1 MDTIKGGRRS
11 VASRVFCLAVLAGT
25 LSCGSP
31 AEPSKETMEPER
43 LFSLS
48 LSSADFGT
56 TPDDESVR
64 IHTLTNSAGLE
75 VRIIT
80 YGGIIV
86 SLRTP
91 DRDGNFD
98 DVVLGFDSL
107 DGYLAKHPYFGTL
120 VGRYANRISKGRFT
134 LDGVEYNL
142 ARNNGDNHIHGGIRG
157 FDKVV
162 WRDRPF
168 QEENGVGLV
177 LEYTSADGEEGYP
190 GRLDVQVTYTL
201 TGDNELVCDY
211 RATSDRATPIN
222 LTQHSYFNLAGQGTG
237 NVLRHLV
244 ELNAAAF
251 TPIDAELIPT
261 GEIRPV
267 EDTPFDFR
275 TETPT
280 GARINSPDEQ
290 IRLGGGY
297 DHNFVV
303 NRTGEG
309 PSLAARV
316 REPVSGRVMEVYT
329 TEPGVQLY
337 TGNFLDGTLTG
348 KGARVYERRFGFCLE
363 TQHYPDSPNRP
374 EFPSAILR
382 PGETYESRTVFK
394 FPDVRG
400 T

>member
-1 MDTIKGGRRS
+1 MDTIRSEYCS
-11 VASRVFCLAVLAGT
+11 VAARVFSLAILCGAF
-25 LSCGSP
+25 SCGP
-31 AEPSKETMEPER
+31 PTNESKETMESER
-43 LFSLS
+43 LFSPS
-48 LSSADFGT
+48 VSIADFGS
-56 TPDDESVR
+56 TPDGESVR
-64 IHTLTNSAGLE
+64 IYTLTNSGGIEL
-75 VRIIT
+75 RIIT

-98 DVVLGFDSL
+98 DIVLGFDSL
-107 DGYLAKHPYFGTL
+107 DGYLAKHPFFGTL
-120 VGRYANRISKGRFT
+120 VGRYANRISNGRFT
-134 LDGVEYNL
+134 LDGVEYKL
-142 ARNNGDNHIHGGIRG
+142 VRNNGDNHIHGGIKG

-162 WRDRPF
+162 WRGRSFED
-168 QEENGVGLV
+168 EDGVGIV

-190 GRLDVQVTYTL
+190 GKLDVQVTYTL
-201 TGDNELVCDY
+201 NGNNELVCDY
-211 RATSDRATPIN
+211 RAITDRATPIN

-237 NVLRHLV
+237 NVLRHIL
-244 ELNAAAF
+244 ELNAEAF

-267 EDTPFDFR
+267 EGTPFDFR
-275 TETPT
+275 TEMPI
-280 GARINSPDEQ
+280 GARINSPEEQ
-290 IRLGGGY
+290 IQLGGGY
-297 DHNFVV
+297 DHNFVLDQ
-303 NRTGEG
+303 TGEG

-316 REPVSGRVMEVYT
+316 REPMSGRVMEVHT

-348 KGARVYERRFGFCLE
+348 KGGRVYERRFGFCLE

-374 EFPSAILR
+374 DFPSTILR